1 MEPVNETEFKPR
13 EEEDYLKIVLVGD
26 SNVGKTTLLN
36 ALAGSGETGRG
47 YSVSLEIPIEI
58 KKGDEKKTIVG
69 RIYDL
74 RSQRYFPFLH
84 SLYYNNAKGAII
96 VFDITDKNSF
106 KSLTKWRYIIWGHT
120 GNIPLLICGNKT
132 DLKHSNEE
140 HILQKEAIALAK
152 TFSENRAMKTIYIEL
167 SAEKRIIAFETETKT
182 KSQMENIYPTIDAFR
197 DPFVD
202 WIRELAKNV

>member
-1 MEPVNETEFKPR
+1 MKPANETESNPR
-13 EEEDYLKIVLVGD
+13 EEEYLKIVLVGD
-26 SNVGKTTLLN
+26 SKVGKTTLLK
-36 ALAGSGETGRG
+36 ALTGSGETGRG

-58 KKGDEKKTIVG
+58 KKGDEEKTVIG

-106 KSLTKWRYIIWGHT
+106 NSLPKWREIIWGHA

-140 HILQKEAIALAK
+140 HILQQEAIALAK
-152 TFSENRAMKTIYIEL
+152 TFSKNRSMKTIYIEL
-167 SAEKRIIAFETETKT
+167 SAEKGIIAYATERRK
-182 KSQMENIYPTIDAFR
+182 KSSLEDIYPTIDAFR
-197 DPFVD
+197 DPFVH
-202 WIRELAKNV
+202 WIRELAKEV

>member
-1 MEPVNETEFKPR
+1 MEPVKEKEFKPR
-13 EEEDYLKIVLVGD
+13 EEEKYLKIVLVGD

-47 YSVSLEIPIEI
+47 YSVSFKIPIEI
-58 KKGDEKKTIVG
+58 KKGDEKKTIIG

-106 KSLTKWRYIIWGHT
+106 KSLTKWRDIIWGHT

-132 DLKHSNEE
+132 DLKNSKEE

-152 TFSENRAMKTIYIEL
+152 TFSENRAMKTSYIEL
-167 SAEKRIIAFETETKT
+167 SAEKRIIAYDTEKKT
-182 KSQMENIYPTIDAFR
+182 KLQLENIYPTIDAFR
-197 DPFVD
+197 DPFVH
-202 WIRELAKNV
+202 WIRELAKKV